1 MSIQLTED
9 HEDFLKESLNIS
21 MGKAAN
27 KLAELIGLP
36 VTLSVPQI
44 MLASPEQLNRQ
55 LNYEQTFHYTQQSFF
70 GELCGEVITLLNK
83 EGGALL
89 ARDMCSLDDAI
100 LLDGHDL
107 IDCMLDVSNIL
118 SGASLKGLC
127 QQIAMETR
135 IQPPVMLLP
144 SRTPLPMDKWNQ
156 SLMLQV
162 SFLIEAVKFESET
175 IICFADNGLDQ
186 LLSRLDS
193 YLQE

>member
-27 KLAELIGLP
+27 KLAELIGLH

-55 LNYEQTFHYTQQSFF
+55 LSYEEAFHYTQQSFF
-70 GELCGEVITLLNK
+70 GELSGEVITLLGK
-83 EGGALL
+83 EGGTLL
-89 ARDMCSLDDAI
+89 AREMCSLEDEIQLQDS
-100 LLDGHDL
+100 DL

-118 SGASLKGLC
+118 SGASLRGLC
-127 QQIAMETR
+127 QQVEMNTR
-135 IQPPVMLLP
+135 IQPPVILIP
-144 SRTPLPMDKWNQ
+144 SRTPLPMDKWDQ

-175 IICFADNGLDQ
+175 IICFADNGLVQ
-186 LLSRLDS
+186 LLSRLDD